1 MIFNDEELAKDNEI
15 HIDEEEINDNDK
27 DSADELDELEN
38 QLDDMYHQYQ
48 ARKAE
53 RDANYRA
60 KQARG
65 DADDDEAWNGIEEE
79 EEEEDNDDVESG
91 KDYEMESESDD
102 DDDEHIRLIAEKSQM
117 DHCLELLVIFASDSI
132 LMN

>member
-53 RDANYRA
+53 RDANIVPN
-60 KQARG
+60 K
-65 DADDDEAWNGIEEE
+65 
-79 EEEEDNDDVESG
+79 
-91 KDYEMESESDD
+91 
-102 DDDEHIRLIAEKSQM
+102 
-117 DHCLELLVIFASDSI
+117 LVVMPTTMKHGMV
-132 LMN
+132 LKKKKRRR

>member
-102 DDDEHIRLIAEKSQM
+102 DDDEHIRLIAEKKSNGSLSRTARNFL
-117 DHCLELLVIFASDSI
+117 HPIRF
-132 LMN
+132 

>member
-48 ARKAE
+48 ARKLKE
-53 RDANYRA
+53 MPIIVPN
-60 KQARG
+60 KPVVMPTTMKHG
-65 DADDDEAWNGIEEE
+65 MVLKIMMMLSLEKIMKWNL
-79 EEEEDNDDVESG
+79 N
-91 KDYEMESESDD
+91 
-102 DDDEHIRLIAEKSQM
+102 
-117 DHCLELLVIFASDSI
+117 
-132 LMN
+132 LMMMMMMNI